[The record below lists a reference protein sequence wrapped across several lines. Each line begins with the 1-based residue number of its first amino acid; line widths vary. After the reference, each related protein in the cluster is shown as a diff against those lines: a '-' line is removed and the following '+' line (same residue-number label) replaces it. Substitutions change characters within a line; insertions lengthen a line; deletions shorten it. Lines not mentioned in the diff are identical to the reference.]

1 MWKTILDLLFPIQCL
16 GCGKEGNFIC
26 YSCFKK
32 LPLNTKKSKNNLL
45 IASYYKNL
53 LIKQLIHKYKYDFIK
68 DLAKPLG
75 LLMVKKLQS
84 QEVRP
89 QKVGTFSKKVPLFR
103 SDLYL
108 VPVPLHKKRLK
119 WRGFNQAELLAQ
131 EISKKIN
138 IPVINNLLIRIK
150 HTLPQ
155 MKIQDAKQ
163 RKKNM
168 NQAFALNPNFNNNLE
183 NKNIILIDDIST
195 TGSTMKECTQVLKP
209 LKPKNILGLVIA
221 KG

>member
-103 SDLYL
+103 SDLCL
-108 VPVPLHKKRLK
+108 VPIPLHQKRLK

-131 EISKKIN
+131 EISKKTN

-195 TGSTMKECTQVLKP
+195 TGATMKECAKALKP